1 MIKKIIFDLDD
12 TLILFDDKIYES
24 VVKTFDIY
32 KLRYDEELIE
42 AFKTTLNSY
51 ETEYNTYDKKS
62 LINHIKNNMGIRI
75 TIPFLNVW
83 LYYLG
88 QMKPFDMEYNEEVK
102 TTLKYLKEKY
112 ELIVLT
118 NFFTYSQMERLKRA
132 KLYDY
137 FSEIIGADIVLNK
150 PNREAFIRAIGN
162 NKPEE
167 CIMIGDNISSDVKGA
182 SNIGMDTI
190 LCDPYD
196 KHKVY
201 TKKRIVKFNEL
212 KEML

>member
-88 QMKPFDMEYNEEVK
+88 QMKPFDIEYNEEVK
-102 TTLKYLKEKY
+102 DTLNYLKEKY

-132 KLYDY
+132 KLYDC
-137 FSEIIGADIVLNK
+137 FK
-150 PNREAFIRAIGN
+150 
-162 NKPEE
+162 
-167 CIMIGDNISSDVKGA
+167 
-182 SNIGMDTI
+182 
-190 LCDPYD
+190 
-196 KHKVY
+196 
-201 TKKRIVKFNEL
+201 
-212 KEML
+212 